1 MGGWQDRR
9 MRLKVLLPDG
19 TIKKFP
25 NESRRNI
32 TDGKL
37 SIRDASGK
45 ELESFA
51 KGGWTAVGRMR
62 LASESSDEE

>member
-1 MGGWQDRR
+1 

-19 TIKKFP
+19 TLKKYP

-37 SIRDASGK
+37 SIRDTSGK
-45 ELESFA
+45 ELDSFA
-51 KGGWTAVGRMR
+51 KGAWTAVGRMR
-62 LASESSDEE
+62 LATESSDED

>member
-1 MGGWQDRR
+1 

-25 NESRRNI
+25 NESRRTI

-37 SIRDASGK
+37 DIVDKDGK
-45 ELESFA
+45 DLESFA

-62 LASESSDEE
+62 VASETSDEE